1 ARRRVTSLPFHRAPG
16 GPTLRSNS
24 DGKYQGRLLLVQ
36 ASEQKQLQKI
46 NREEMKIGVIET
58 GNIGGTL
65 AGKLSAAD
73 TISASRIREV
83 RKGSGLWPTT
93 SARSH
98 F

>member
-1 ARRRVTSLPFHRAPG
+1 
-16 GPTLRSNS
+16 
-24 DGKYQGRLLLVQ
+24 
-36 ASEQKQLQKI
+36 
-46 NREEMKIGVIET
+46 MKIGVIET

-98 F
+98 FHIDPAPIGSRTSEGFARRGPAGCSGRRYQQLLSRFAPPADPGD